1 MFNAHYKT
9 VRLLYMFI
17 IVKRRTWMNIKQQYF
32 LLLLM
37 FNKVT
42 MPYLIP
48 LILQR
53 QSFLSKL
60 HVRIYLPRLIQALAQ
75 SKQ

>member
-1 MFNAHYKT
+1 MLSAHYKIF
-9 VRLLYMFI
+9 RLLYMFI

-42 MPYLIP
+42 MPYLIS